1 MNTPASPKLP
11 APRFL
16 TAPGELSAQIL
27 AFDWARTPLGA
38 IEDWPQSLKTVVSL
52 MLGSRQPMWIGWG
65 EQATFLYND
74 AYIGVLSMAKHP
86 WALGRPASEVW
97 AEIWDICGPL
107 ADQVFEQGEATLAD
121 DVRLFMNRG
130 DFLEETF
137 YSFSYS
143 PVRDE
148 SGNVAGLFCPNL
160 DVTAKHL
167 NARRLRTLS
176 DMSTRMLQEKTV
188 AGACDAAMA
197 SVAANPDDVPFAL
210 LYLAGDSAEITLA
223 QATHPNIPGRLFPVD
238 EVMAD
243 GAARLVALEHAPRE
257 GLPAGLANQ
266 PLRQAL
272 VLPLVGAGAQQCVGA
287 LVLGVSPARRLDA
300 DYRRFL
306 ELIAIQTGNAIQQ
319 ASGAE
324 EERRHAEMLT
334 ALDHAKTQFFSNVSH
349 EFRTPLTLLLGPMED
364 ALRDAAEPLP
374 PAQRA
379 RMELMRRN
387 GLRLQKLVNTLLEFS
402 RVQAGRAQ
410 ANFAPTDLAALTADL
425 ASSFRSAIEGAGM
438 RLAVDC
444 PPLPSP
450 VYVDPGLWEKIV
462 LNLLSNAFKFTFEG
476 EIAIALRAAGP
487 HVRLT
492 VTDTGTGIPAD
503 QAPHLFERF
512 HRVEGARSRTHEGSG
527 IGLALVRDLVALHG
541 GAIGVE
547 STPGRGTE
555 FAVEI
560 PLGSAHLDPAH
571 VRERQV
577 EPWRPVAVQ
586 SYVAEVEGWVQPAPG
601 LAPADADHAAGMRLG
616 RLLIVDDNADMRD
629 YLRRL
634 LQDQW
639 QVEVRNNGM
648 EALAAVRREMPDM
661 ILSDAMMPELDGFG
675 LLAALRADPSTRDIP
690 IMLLSARAG
699 EEARLEGLQAGAD
712 DYLVKPFSSR
722 ELSARIEVLRR
733 RRQLRMVD
741 NAVARRTQ
749 SILSQAPVAIAIL
762 RGPDHVYEQ
771 ANTCYQEVVGL
782 RALVGLPIRRAFPEL
797 EGQGIFELLDGVLAS
812 GQAHVGRSV
821 AVRFRRGHD
830 EQLTECCFDFVY
842 QPLLDDDGRPEG
854 VAMVVFEV
862 TELANAK
869 RAAESANRAKDEFL
883 AMLGHELRNPLA
895 PIVTALQLMRLRGG
909 DYALKERAVIER
921 QTRHLVA
928 LVDDLLDVSRVA
940 EGKIQLRRQAVEM
953 SEVVARAIETASP
966 LIDEKRH
973 VLDIEVPSSGLAVMA
988 DPGRCAQVLANLLT
1002 NAAKYTE
1009 PQGRLGV
1016 RAWREGG
1023 DAVVA
1028 VRDNGIG
1035 IPAAMLASIF
1045 DLFVQERQALSR
1057 SRGGLGLGLTIAKSM
1072 MALHGGAITAR
1083 SDGEGH
1089 GSTFTI
1095 RMPALDQVF
1104 DAPRAGLSASAS
1116 ALAAA
1121 KAPVRQVSG
1130 LTVMVVDDNEDAAQ
1144 AIGEALEMMG
1154 HTAHV
1159 MFSAPEALAREGV
1172 LLPDV
1177 CLLDIGLP
1185 GMDGYELAQ
1194 RLRQQAGERTSRPS
1208 RPLRLIAVTGYG
1220 QDSDRQRAAQAG
1232 FDSHMTKP
1240 VDLMALDALLREG
1253 GVARGLTSGAA
1264 CAPPPG

>member
-1 MNTPASPKLP
+1 MNPPALPQVP

-16 TAPGELSAQIL
+16 TAPGDLGAQIL
-27 AFDWARTPLGA
+27 AFDWAATPLGA

-52 MLGSRQPMWIGWG
+52 MLSSRQPMWVGWG

-86 WALGRPASEVW
+86 WALGRPAAEVW

-107 ADQVFEQGEATLAD
+107 ADRVFAHGEATLAD
-121 DVRLFMNRG
+121 DVRLFMSRG

-176 DMSTRMLQEKTV
+176 DMSTRTLQEKTV
-188 AGACDAAMA
+188 QGACAAAMA
-197 SVAANPDDVPFAL
+197 SIAANPDDLPFAQ
-210 LYLAGDSAEITLA
+210 LYLARDGGGGGATLA
-223 QATHPNIPGRLFPVD
+223 QATHADIPRELFPVD
-238 EVMAD
+238 QVIAD
-243 GAARLVALEHAPRE
+243 SATRVVGLARAPASC
-257 GLPAGLANQ
+257 LPAGLANQ
-266 PLRQAL
+266 PIREAL
-272 VLPLVGAGAQQCVGA
+272 VLPLAGAGGQHGAGA
-287 LVLGVSPARRLDA
+287 LVLGVSAARRLDA

-306 ELIAIQTGNAIQQ
+306 ELVAIQTGNAIRQ
-319 ASGAE
+319 ARAAE
-324 EERRHAEMLT
+324 EERMHAEMLT
-334 ALDHAKTQFFSNVSH
+334 ELDRAKTQFFSNVSH

-374 PAQRA
+374 ARQRT
-379 RMELMRRN
+379 RVELMRRN

-410 ANFAPTDLAALTADL
+410 ASFAPTDLAALTADL

-438 RLAVDC
+438 RLVVDC

-450 VYVDPGLWEKIV
+450 VYVDPGLWERIV

-476 EIAIALRAAGP
+476 TIAIALRVDGARA
-487 HVRLT
+487 RLT
-492 VTDTGTGIPAD
+492 VSDSGTGIPAD
-503 QAPHLFERF
+503 QVPLLFERF

-527 IGLALVRDLVALHG
+527 IGLALVHDLVALHG
-541 GAIGVE
+541 GAIGVDSE
-547 STPGRGTE
+547 PGRGTV

-571 VRERQV
+571 VREQAL
-577 EPWRPVAVQ
+577 EPWRPTAVQ
-586 SYVAEVEGWVQPAPG
+586 SYVAEAEGWVQPAEAPFDAGHGPG
-601 LAPADADHAAGMRLG
+601 VRHG
-616 RLLIVDDNADMRD
+616 RLLIADDNADMRE

-634 LQDQW
+634 LGDDW
-639 QVEVRNNGM
+639 EVNTCDNGR
-648 EALAAVRREMPDM
+648 EALAAVRRRLPDI
-661 ILSDAMMPELDGFG
+661 ILSDVMMPELDGFG
-675 LLAALRADPSTRDIP
+675 LLAALRDDPATRDIP
-690 IMLLSARAG
+690 VMLLSARAG
-699 EEARLEGLQAGAD
+699 EEARLEGLRAGAD

-722 ELSARIEVLRR
+722 ELSARIEVLRL
-733 RRQLRMVD
+733 RRQNRMVEV
-741 NAVARRTQ
+741 AVARRTQ
-749 SILSQAPVAIAIL
+749 SIFSQAPVAIAIL
-762 RGPDHVYEQ
+762 RGPELVFEQ
-771 ANTCYQEVVGL
+771 ANASYQEMSGPRAMVGVPL
-782 RALVGLPIRRAFPEL
+782 RQAFPEL

-812 GQAHVGRSV
+812 GQPYVGRSV
-821 AVRFRRGHD
+821 PVRFRRGHD
-830 EQLTECCFDFVY
+830 EQMSDCCFDFVY
-842 QPLLDDDGRPEG
+842 QPLLDDDGRTDG
-854 VAMVVFEV
+854 VAVVAFEV

-869 RAAESANRAKDEFL
+869 RAADAANRAKDEFL

-895 PIVTALQLMRLRGG
+895 PIVTALQLMRLRG
-909 DYALKERAVIER
+909 DQHALKEREVIER

-940 EGKIQLRRQAVEM
+940 EGKIQLRRQSVEIA
-953 SEVVARAIETASP
+953 EVVARAIETASP
-966 LIDEKRH
+966 LIEEKRH
-973 VLDIEVPSSGLAVMA
+973 VLELDVPSSGLAVMA

-1009 PQGRLGV
+1009 PQGRLGL
-1016 RAWREGG
+1016 RAWRENGH
-1023 DAVVA
+1023 AVVA

-1035 IPAAMLASIF
+1035 IAPDMLASIF

-1072 MALHGGAITAR
+1072 MALHGGSISAR
-1083 SDGEGH
+1083 SDGEGL

-1104 DAPRAGLSASAS
+1104 APLRASPPAPAAHAPAPRPNG
-1116 ALAAA
+1116 
-1121 KAPVRQVSG
+1121 SG
-1130 LTVMVVDDNEDAAQ
+1130 RTVMVVDDNEDAAL
-1144 AIGEALEMMG
+1144 AVGEALELMG
-1154 HTAHV
+1154 HTVHV
-1159 MFSAPEALAREGV
+1159 MFGAPQALEREGA
-1172 LLPDV
+1172 LRPDV

-1194 RLRQQAGERTSRPS
+1194 RLRQQAGQ

-1220 QDSDRQRAAQAG
+1220 QDAARRRAAEAG
-1232 FDSHMTKP
+1232 FDGHLTKP
-1240 VDLMALDALLREG
+1240 VDLATLDALLRGPAE
-1253 GVARGLTSGAA
+1253 
-1264 CAPPPG
+1264 

>member
-1 MNTPASPKLP
+1 MEQPALQQLP
-11 APRFL
+11 AARFL
-16 TAPGELSAQIL
+16 TAPGELGAQIL

-38 IEDWPQSLKTVVSL
+38 IEEWPHSLKTVVSL
-52 MLGSRQPMWIGWG
+52 MLSSRQPMWIGWG

-86 WALGRPASEVW
+86 WALGRPAAEVW
-97 AEIWDICGPL
+97 AEIWHICGPL
-107 ADQVFEQGEATLAD
+107 ADRVFAHGEATLAD

-130 DFLEETF
+130 DFLEEMF
-137 YSFSYS
+137 FSFSYS

-176 DMSTRMLQEKTV
+176 DMSTRVLQEKTV
-188 AGACDAAMA
+188 DGACAAAMA
-197 SVAANPDDVPFAL
+197 SIAANPDDLPFAM
-210 LYLAGDSAEITLA
+210 LYLAEGYAHAGDG
-223 QATHPNIPGRLFPVD
+223 ATAMLVQSTHANLPRRPFPVD
-238 EVMAD
+238 EVIAD
-243 GAARLVALEHAPRE
+243 AAARPATLPPELASAFPR
-257 GLPAGLANQ
+257 GLADQ
-266 PLRQAL
+266 PIREAL
-272 VLPLVGAGAQQCVGA
+272 VLPLMGAGTQQCIGA
-287 LVLGVSPARRLDA
+287 LVLGVSAARRLDA
-300 DYRRFL
+300 DYHRFL
-306 ELIAIQTGNAIQQ
+306 ELIAIQTGNAIHQ
-319 ASGAE
+319 ARAAE

-334 ALDHAKTQFFSNVSH
+334 ELDRAKTQFFSNVSH

-364 ALRDAAEPLP
+364 ALGDAAAPLP
-374 PAQRA
+374 PVQRA

-410 ANFAPTDLAALTADL
+410 ARFAPTDLAALTADL

-438 RLAVDC
+438 RLVVDC
-444 PPLPSP
+444 PPLASP

-476 EIAIALRAAGP
+476 HIAIALHQAGTNA
-487 HVRLT
+487 RLT
-492 VTDTGTGIPAD
+492 VGDSGTGIPAD
-503 QAPHLFERF
+503 QLPHLFERF

-527 IGLALVRDLVALHG
+527 IGLALVHDLVALHG
-541 GAIGVE
+541 GAIDVE
-547 STPGRGTE
+547 SGLGVGTV

-571 VRERQV
+571 VREQRL
-577 EPWRPVAVQ
+577 EAWRPTAVQ
-586 SYVAEVEGWVQPAPG
+586 SYVSEAEGWTQSDAAPPDAEPARGPR
-601 LAPADADHAAGMRLG
+601 HG

-634 LQDQW
+634 LRGDW
-639 QVEVRNNGM
+639 DVEVCDNGR
-648 EALAAVRREMPDM
+648 EALDAVRRRAPD
-661 ILSDAMMPELDGFG
+661 IVLSDVMMPELDGFG
-675 LLAALRADPSTRDIP
+675 LLAALRGDPATREIP

-712 DYLVKPFSSR
+712 DYLIKPFSSHD
-722 ELSARIEVLRR
+722 LVARIELLRLRR
-733 RRQLRMVD
+733 QARMVD
-741 NAVARRTQ
+741 VAVARRTQ
-749 SILSQAPVAIAIL
+749 SIFSQAPVAIAIL
-762 RGPDHVYEQ
+762 RGPELVFEQ
-771 ANTCYQEVVGL
+771 ANACYQEMVGP
-782 RALVGLPIRRAFPEL
+782 RTLVGLPIRAAFPEL

-812 GQAHVGRSV
+812 GQPYVGRSV
-821 AVRFRRGHD
+821 AVRLRRGRD
-830 EQLTECCFDFVY
+830 EPLTDCCFDFVY
-842 QPLLDDDGRPEG
+842 QPLVDDDGRVEG
-854 VAMVVFEV
+854 VAMVAFEV

-869 RAAESANRAKDEFL
+869 RAADAASRAKDEFL

-909 DYALKERAVIER
+909 DYALKEREVIER

-940 EGKIQLRRQAVEM
+940 EGKIQLRRQSVEM
-953 SEVVARAIETASP
+953 AEVVARAIETASP
-966 LIDEKRH
+966 LIEEKRH
-973 VLDIEVPSSGLAVMA
+973 VLEVQVPASGLAVMA

-1009 PQGRLGV
+1009 PQGRLSV
-1016 RAWREGG
+1016 RAWRDGG
-1023 DAVVA
+1023 HAVVA

-1035 IPAAMLASIF
+1035 IAPDMLASVF

-1072 MALHGGAITAR
+1072 MALHGGGITAR
-1083 SDGEGH
+1083 SDGEGL

-1104 DAPRAGLSASAS
+1104 DAPRAPAP
-1116 ALAAA
+1116 AARQ
-1121 KAPVRQVSG
+1121 APSTPVSSG
-1130 LTVMVVDDNEDAAQ
+1130 LKVMVVDDNEDAAQ
-1144 AIGEALEMMG
+1144 AVGEALELMG
-1154 HTAHV
+1154 HEVHV
-1159 MFSAPEALAREGV
+1159 MFGAPQALASEGE

-1194 RLRQQAGERTSRPS
+1194 RLRQQAGR

-1220 QDSDRQRAAQAG
+1220 QDGDRRRAAEAG
-1232 FDSHMTKP
+1232 FDSHLTKP
-1240 VDLMALDALLREG
+1240 VDLTTLDGLLR
-1253 GVARGLTSGAA
+1253 GAT
-1264 CAPPPG
+1264 P